1 VIVLII
7 ARTGFPNSG
16 IASFRDTDHSW
27 MMIIA
32 TGGYTII
39 LANMILTYLTG
50 DAMPAKTVRK

>member
-1 VIVLII
+1 
-7 ARTGFPNSG
+7 
-16 IASFRDTDHSW
+16 